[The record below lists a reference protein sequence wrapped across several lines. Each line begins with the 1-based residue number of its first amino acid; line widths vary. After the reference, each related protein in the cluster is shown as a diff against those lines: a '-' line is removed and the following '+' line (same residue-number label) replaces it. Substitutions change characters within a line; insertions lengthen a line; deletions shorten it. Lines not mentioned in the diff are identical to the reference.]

1 MCDIVVAQAGGLLD
15 QASHRS
21 ARESRHRRSAATIF
35 VSDHGFLL
43 GEHGLMSK
51 MVRRAPGKAT
61 WMRSPRSPRCRCSFV
76 CPGVKPGRT
85 AKLACALDIAPAI
98 SELAGLS
105 RQPEMQGLSLRQPKK
120 SLACD
125 DVESYPK
132 SYPDVGLGP
141 PGWQTGGFERG
152 SA

>member
-1 MCDIVVAQAGGLLD
+1 VPLLI
-15 QASHRS
+15 R
-21 ARESRHRRSAATIF
+21 
-35 VSDHGFLL
+35 V
-43 GEHGLMSK
+43 
-51 MVRRAPGKAT
+51 
-61 WMRSPRSPRCRCSFV
+61 
-76 CPGVKPGRT
+76 PGVKPGRI
-85 AKLACALDIAPAI
+85 ANLACALDIAPAI